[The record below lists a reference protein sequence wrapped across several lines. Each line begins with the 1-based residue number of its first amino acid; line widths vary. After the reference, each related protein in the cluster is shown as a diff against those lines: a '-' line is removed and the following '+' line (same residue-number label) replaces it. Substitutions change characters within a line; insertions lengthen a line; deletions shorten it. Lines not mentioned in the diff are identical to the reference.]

1 MKKRGFFFS
10 MDAFLALLL
19 FAVVLSLIYSFF
31 ISVPRLDQPF
41 YFSEDVLDV
50 FSKVKIKDLDLNQ
63 YPGIESMVNDGT
75 ISNTDK
81 TLFEILAELQL
92 SGNGAGSQSLIEDIL
107 ICIIPDQ
114 YGFGIDFGDTEIYTK
129 DDREIISLIARQRL
143 VIA

>member
-107 ICIIPDQ
+107 IGIIPDQ